1 MTTPSF
7 NGIRY
12 CKLLLLLRDGFV
24 GQSVFFMLKYF
35 GMKILSVTKGS
46 VAEELGVRAGEELIS
61 FDGFPVFDFL
71 DYDYYNSCENFT
83 MRVRGKEEIVDYEIE
98 KYEDEDLGLEL
109 SREIPVRSCCNN
121 CVFCFVDQ
129 LPEEELR
136 STLRVK
142 DDDYRHSFIF
152 GNYVTLTN
160 VSESEIDRII
170 RLGLSPLYVSV
181 HTSNEEL
188 RRKILRT
195 KRETPSILSRLEKLS
210 RGGIKIHAQIV
221 YCPGINDDVD
231 STIRDIEPYTQS
243 LAVVPVGL
251 TRNCNPELKKVDSAS
266 ADAVLSVVEKWQKEL
281 LVRRG
286 TRFVFA
292 ADELYLAAGKEL
304 PSFEDYED
312 FAQIENGIGL
322 IAAFKHEFDAAME
335 SYENGDVG
343 ELSIATGESAAP
355 LITECALKVQ
365 KKFGGKINVYK
376 IRNDFFGSTV
386 TVAGLVVGRDIFNQL
401 SGKPLGSRLVLP
413 KVMLREFGDVFLDG
427 TTVSE
432 LSEKLGVKVQIIQ
445 PDGESFV
452 KALIR
457 A

>member
-1 MTTPSF
+1 
-7 NGIRY
+7 
-12 CKLLLLLRDGFV
+12 
-24 GQSVFFMLKYF
+24 
-35 GMKILSVTKGS
+35 MKILSVTKGS
-46 VAEELGVRAGEELIS
+46 VADELGVKAGEELIS

-71 DYDYYNSCENFT
+71 DYDYYNSCENFV
-83 MRVRGKEEIVDYEIE
+83 MRVRSKDEIVDYEIE

-129 LPEEELR
+129 LPKEDLR

-160 VSESEIDRII
+160 VSENEIDRII

-188 RRKILRT
+188 RKKILRY
-195 KRETPSILSRLEKLS
+195 KRDTPPILQRLKKLNE
-210 RGGIKIHAQIV
+210 GGIKIHAQIV
-221 YCPGINDDVD
+221 YCPGINDDID

-243 LAVVPVGL
+243 LALVPVGL
-251 TRNCNPELKKVDSAS
+251 TRDCNPALKKVDSES
-266 ADAVLSVVEKWQKEL
+266 ANAVIDAVEKWQKRL
-281 LVRRG
+281 LDKRG
-286 TRFVFA
+286 TRYVFA
-292 ADELYLAAGKEL
+292 ADELYLAAGREV
-304 PSFEDYED
+304 PPFEAYED
-312 FAQIENGIGL
+312 FSQIENGIGL
-322 IAAFKHEFDAAME
+322 IAAFKHEFDATME
-335 SYENGDVG
+335 SYERGNVG
-343 ELSIATGESAAP
+343 ELSIATGESAYP
-355 LITECALKVQ
+355 LISDCAAKVQ
-365 KKFGGKINVYK
+365 KKFGGKIKVYK
-376 IRNDFFGSTV
+376 IKNDFFGPTV
-386 TVAGLVVGRDIFNQL
+386 TVAGLIVGRDIFRQL
-401 SGKPLGSRLVLP
+401 SGKKLGERLVLP

-432 LSEKLGVKVQIIQ
+432 LGAKLGIKVQTIQ